1 MLKVNAKEHYFI
13 GFRHR
18 MSSVARH
25 LKVFDFPRRMN
36 EQVRR
41 ASSGVEMERLFDDGR
56 IRLGEERPIGID
68 LGRKEKIL
76 Q

>member
-1 MLKVNAKEHYFI
+1 MEAEERQRVLKVNAKEHYFI

-36 EQVRR
+36 VRGE
-41 ASSGVEMERLFDDGR
+41 ASVECRDG
-56 IRLGEERPIGID
+56 ETF
-68 LGRKEKIL
+68 
-76 Q
+76 